1 MKKIISY
8 LSKRSGDVHFKEL
21 IKGAS
26 STFILKILG
35 LVVGYGLAI
44 FITNKFGA
52 FVFGQYVTALLI
64 IEILSIISR
73 LGIDTALVRYISRYV
88 HNGASQLINKLYFKS
103 IAIVTS
109 AAIIFTLVLLFFS
122 SYIADFMNLDE
133 EYLLI
138 VSFSFIPLVLFHM
151 NVQAIRGLKKM
162 LSFSFLNNVAIT
174 LFTFIIVVILVSTNS
189 SEKLPIYAYV
199 GSVFIMTFS
208 SYFLWFYHKT
218 KLENFKVVNSE
229 TELTTK
235 ALFKVSIPL
244 LMGQSMMLIM
254 GKVDLFMLANLTS
267 SDQVGIYNI
276 ALKLSMLAYMG
287 LMAVNSI
294 AAPKF
299 SEIHSSGDIEALKK
313 IVQQSTK
320 TIFWVTVPVL
330 ILFLCFPKSILSVFG
345 EEFKLA
351 AMALI
356 ILSISKMFSAIS
368 GSVGTF
374 LQMVGKQN
382 VFQNILILTAV
393 INICL
398 NYILIPKYGIDG
410 AAFASAISG
419 VIWNSLMIIYIKKFF
434 GFFSIYLPGI
444 RR

>member
-1 MKKIISY
+1 MNKIKSY
-8 LSKRSGDVHFKEL
+8 LSKYSRDVHFFEL

-26 STFILKILG
+26 STFLLKIVG
-35 LVVGYGLAI
+35 LLVGYGLAI

-64 IEILSIISR
+64 VEILSIISR
-73 LGIDTALVRYISRYV
+73 LGIDTALVRFISRYV
-88 HNGASQLINKLYFKS
+88 HKGASSLINQLFFKS
-103 IAIVTS
+103 IALVTLS
-109 AAIIFTLVLLFFS
+109 AVVFTLLLLFFS
-122 SYIADFMNLDE
+122 DYIANFMNLDE

-151 NVQAIRGLKKM
+151 NTQAIRGLKQM
-162 LSFSFLNNVAIT
+162 MSFSFLNNVAIT
-174 LFTFIIVVILVSTNS
+174 LFTFILMVVLVAFST

-199 GSVFIMTFS
+199 MSVFVMTIS
-208 SYFLWFYHKT
+208 SYFLWFFHRAKIVDS
-218 KLENFKVVNSE
+218 KQNNSE
-229 TELTTK
+229 SELSTK

-244 LMGQSMMLIM
+244 LLGQSMMLIM
-254 GKVDLFMLANLTS
+254 GKVDLFMLANMTS
-267 SDQVGIYNI
+267 SDKVGIYNI

-299 SEIHSSGDIEALKK
+299 SEIHSSGDIDALKK

-320 TIFWVTVPVL
+320 TIFWVTFPVIL
-330 ILFLCFPKSILSVFG
+330 LFLIFPDTILGVFG
-345 EEFKLA
+345 DEFKLA

-382 VFQNILILTAV
+382 VFQNILIFTAI
-393 INICL
+393 INIVL
-398 NYILIPKYGIDG
+398 NYTLIPMYGIDG

-419 VIWNSLMIIYIKKFF
+419 VIWNVLMIIYIKKNF
-434 GFFSIYLPGI
+434 GFYSIYFPGI
-444 RR
+444 KR

>member
-1 MKKIISY
+1 
-8 LSKRSGDVHFKEL
+8 
-21 IKGAS
+21 
-26 STFILKILG
+26 
-35 LVVGYGLAI
+35 
-44 FITNKFGA
+44 
-52 FVFGQYVTALLI
+52 
-64 IEILSIISR
+64 
-73 LGIDTALVRYISRYV
+73 
-88 HNGASQLINKLYFKS
+88 
-103 IAIVTS
+103 
-109 AAIIFTLVLLFFS
+109 
-122 SYIADFMNLDE
+122 MNLDE

-174 LFTFIIVVILVSTNS
+174 LFTFIIMVILVSITS

-218 KLENFKVVNSE
+218 RLENSKVINSE

-244 LMGQSMMLIM
+244 LLGQSMMLIM
-254 GKVDLFMLANLTS
+254 GKVDLFMLANMTS

-299 SEIHSSGDIEALKK
+299 SEIHSSGDIDALKK

-320 TIFWVTVPVL
+320 TIFWITVPVI

-382 VFQNILILTAV
+382 VFQNILILTAI
-393 INICL
+393 INIGL

-419 VIWNSLMIIYIKKFF
+419 VIWNVLMIIYIKKFF
-434 GFFSIYLPGI
+434 GFYSIYLPGI
-444 RR
+444 R